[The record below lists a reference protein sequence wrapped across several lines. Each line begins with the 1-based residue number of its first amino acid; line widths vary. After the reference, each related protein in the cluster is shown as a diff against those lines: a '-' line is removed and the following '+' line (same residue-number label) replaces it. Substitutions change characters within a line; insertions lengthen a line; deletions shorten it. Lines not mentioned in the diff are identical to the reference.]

1 MFFLTAV
8 MIHAQEINVQG
19 TVISRV
25 DDEPLIGA
33 TVICEVNKKGV
44 ATDIEGKFSMSVP
57 KGSVLKV
64 SYVGYQTVEVKA
76 DGAQGRSYRSRIG
89 DGYERSIK

>member
-1 MFFLTAV
+1 MKKGILTAIMFFLTAV

-33 TVICEVNKKGV
+33 TVICEVNKR
-44 ATDIEGKFSMSVP
+44 
-57 KGSVLKV
+57 
-64 SYVGYQTVEVKA
+64 QC
-76 DGAQGRSYRSRIG
+76 RH
-89 DGYERSIK
+89 